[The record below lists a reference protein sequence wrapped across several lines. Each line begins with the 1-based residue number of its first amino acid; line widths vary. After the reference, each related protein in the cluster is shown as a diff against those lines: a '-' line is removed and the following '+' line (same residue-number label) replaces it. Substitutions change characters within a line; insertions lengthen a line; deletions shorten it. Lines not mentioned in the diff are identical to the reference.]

1 MTATVKP
8 PDVARPLPDWAAG
21 AAGRPGIA
29 RHLEHLHQAIDAAGR
44 LGISVDAAKSVGEEA
59 RGRMG
64 FPADVYVL
72 ALVGGTGV
80 GKSSL
85 LNALAGTPVSRAS
98 VRRPT
103 TDRPVAWVPVGGR
116 DELVGLL
123 DWLGVGDV
131 FEHDV
136 ADLAGVAILDLPDMD
151 SVEMAHRERV
161 EELLPRVDAVA
172 WVTDPEKYHDAVL
185 HDDFLQTWIPRLDTQ
200 VLVLNKTDRLD
211 RDGAQQLRRDLERD
225 VGRLIAAAG
234 VGRRQAPVLAT
245 SAVGGPQGLA
255 ELRRW
260 LERSVESKR
269 VVRARLVNSL
279 LAAIDELA
287 AAAGVDPRVAARPF
301 LDAGVRR
308 TAIEGV
314 TTEVLRAID
323 LDGLERQA
331 VAATRSKA
339 RSRGTGPIGLITSAV
354 YRLSGREARVADP
367 GGYLVRWR
375 DRGPLSP
382 AVDRLRSAL
391 VEPVR
396 EAAPGVRPVLAASV
410 APERLRDG
418 LAAAIDRAVGRH
430 DRTIPSS
437 RLWPLLGLLQ
447 TLATA
452 ATVLSVVWIV
462 IWILAR
468 PPVDSIQVPIVGTLP
483 SPLVALGLS
492 LIAGYVF
499 ARVLGLHAGWL
510 GRRWAAALRRRVA
523 DAVKEQVDASAL
535 APLDELEAARR
546 ALWTAARSAAEDA
559 RTA

>member
-1 MTATVKP
+1 MTATVP
-8 PDVARPLPDWAAG
+8 PPAVSRPLPDWAA
-21 AAGRPGIA
+21 AAGRAGLV
-29 RHLEHLHQAIDAAGR
+29 RHLEHLDRAIEAAAR
-44 LGISVDAAKSVGEEA
+44 LGVPVEAAMSVGHEA

-85 LNALAGTPVSRAS
+85 LNVLAGSPVSRAS

-116 DELVGLL
+116 DDLDGLL
-123 DWLGVGDV
+123 DWLGIGEVL
-131 FEHDV
+131 EHEV
-136 ADLAGVAILDLPDMD
+136 PSLRGVAILDLPDMD
-151 SVEMAHRERV
+151 SVETAHRERV
-161 EELLPRVDAVA
+161 EALLPRVDAVA

-185 HDDFLQTWIPRLDTQ
+185 HDEFLRTWIPRLDTQ
-200 VLVLNKTDRLD
+200 VVILNKVDRLD
-211 RDGAQQLRRDLERD
+211 RDGVDQLRRDLERD
-225 VGRLIAAAG
+225 INRLVAG
-234 VGRRQAPVLAT
+234 AGLGRRQAPVLAT
-245 SAVGGPQGLA
+245 SAVGDPAGVAG
-255 ELRRW
+255 LRRW
-260 LERSVESKR
+260 LERSVEAKR
-269 VVRARLVNSL
+269 IVRARLVNSIH
-279 LAAIDELA
+279 AAIDDLA
-287 AAAGVDPRVAARPF
+287 AAAGIDAGLPARPF
-301 LDAGVRR
+301 VDAGVRR
-308 TAIEGV
+308 TTIDGV
-314 TTEVLRAID
+314 TADVLRAID

-331 VAATRSKA
+331 VAATRARA
-339 RSRGTGPIGLITSAV
+339 RSRGTGPIGLVTSAV

-382 AVDRLRSAL
+382 AVDRLRAAL

-396 EAAPGVRPVLAASV
+396 DASPAVRPALAASV

-418 LAAAIDRAVGRH
+418 LAGAIDRAVATH
-430 DRTIPSS
+430 DRKIPSS

-452 ATVLSVVWIV
+452 ATVLSVIWIA

-468 PPVDSIQVPIVGTLP
+468 PPVDSVQVPVVGTLP
-483 SPLVALGLS
+483 MPLVALGLS
-492 LIAGYVF
+492 LIAGYLF
-499 ARVLGLHAGWL
+499 ARLLGIHAGWR

-523 DAVKEQVDASAL
+523 AAVSDQVQATAL

-546 ALWTAARSAAEDA
+546 SLWTAARAAAEDA
-559 RTA
+559 RRV